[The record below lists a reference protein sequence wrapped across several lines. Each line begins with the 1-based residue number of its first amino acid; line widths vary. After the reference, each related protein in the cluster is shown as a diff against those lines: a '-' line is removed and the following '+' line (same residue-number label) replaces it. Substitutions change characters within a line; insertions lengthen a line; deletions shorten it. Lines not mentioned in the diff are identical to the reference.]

1 MKVGANG
8 YVLAKGEGEGIW
20 FLNNL
25 MTVKAG
31 GDDTGNAFTLIES
44 LAPAGFGPPPH
55 VHHAEDE
62 AFYVLDGEA
71 TITCGDR
78 TWSAT
83 PGSFAFL
90 PRDIPHSFKASEAG
104 PLKMLQL
111 TLPAQFERFAAEV
124 GEAARTRTLP
134 EPTEPDVPKLL
145 AASAR
150 YDIEILPPR

>member
-1 MKVGANG
+1 MRWRRRARRTARADAGRPRPPPRRRSRPLPSRAKTSAGFAGHAYSAASRSAGVRTMKVGAKG

-31 GDDTGNAFTLIES
+31 GDNTGNAFTLIES

-62 AFYVLDGEA
+62 AFYVLEGEA

-90 PRDIPHSFKASEAG
+90 PRDIPHSFKASE
-104 PLKMLQL
+104 
-111 TLPAQFERFAAEV
+111 
-124 GEAARTRTLP
+124 
-134 EPTEPDVPKLL
+134 
-145 AASAR
+145 
-150 YDIEILPPR
+150 